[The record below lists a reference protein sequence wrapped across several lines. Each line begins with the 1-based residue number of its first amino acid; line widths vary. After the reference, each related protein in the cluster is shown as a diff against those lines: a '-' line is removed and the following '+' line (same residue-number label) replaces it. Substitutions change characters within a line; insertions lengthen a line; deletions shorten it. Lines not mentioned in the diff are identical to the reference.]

1 MALLRSWEKRKL
13 EAIKK
18 VLQFDKTQ
26 EIPPTMV
33 LMSTLLICLWLA
45 IIILVYKYVMHLQV
59 KCHNQSCQLHLAI
72 LKLKLT
78 SPLIPFQINIELN

>member
-1 MALLRSWEKRKL
+1 MALLKSWEKRKL

-72 LKLKLT
+72 L
-78 SPLIPFQINIELN
+78 